1 MFIQTGESA
10 KPSCTPSKF
19 QQITRNIAENVGV
32 GTSVFQYTGYDRDG
46 DPIRFVAIG
55 DILPFSIPTTGR
67 GDVELAESLDF
78 ETKTQHT
85 IENV

>member
-1 MFIQTGESA
+1 M
-10 KPSCTPSKF
+10 
-19 QQITRNIAENVGV
+19 

-55 DILPFSIPTTGR
+55 DILPFSILTTGR